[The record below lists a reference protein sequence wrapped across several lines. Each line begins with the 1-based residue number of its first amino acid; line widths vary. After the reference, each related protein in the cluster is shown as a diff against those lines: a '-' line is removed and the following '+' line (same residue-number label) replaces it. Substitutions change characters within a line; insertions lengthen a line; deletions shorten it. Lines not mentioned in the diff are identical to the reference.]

1 MTVNKSLSIKE
12 LSKLFIENR
21 FNGIAVRDYN
31 DNVIGVVT
39 QGDLI
44 VQNMNLHIP
53 TVIAL
58 FDAVL
63 FVDNEKKFGPDVKKL
78 TGTTVKDIY
87 NKHATSLTLIRRSLN
102 SPR

>member
-1 MTVNKSLSIKE
+1 MTRKVVTVNKSLSIKE

-21 FNGIAVRDYN
+21 FNVIVVRDYN
-31 DNVIGVVT
+31 NNVIGVVI
-39 QGDLI
+39 QGYLI

-63 FVDNEKKFGPDVKKL
+63 FLDNEKKFESDVKKL
-78 TGTTVKDIY
+78 TGTTVEDIY
-87 NKHATSLTLIRRSLN
+87 NKHATSVT
-102 SPR
+102 

>member
-12 LSKLFIENR
+12 FSKPFIENR

-31 DNVIGVVT
+31 DNDIGVDT
-39 QGDLI
+39 QEDLI

-53 TVIAL
+53 TFIAL

-63 FVDNEKKFGPDVKKL
+63 FVDNEKKFESNTKKL
-78 TGTTVKDIY
+78 TGTTVEDIY
-87 NKHATSLTLIRRSLN
+87 HKHATSVTPRRSMR

>member
-12 LSKLFIENR
+12 FSKPFIENR

-44 VQNMNLHIP
+44 AHNMNLHIP

-63 FVDNEKKFGPDVKKL
+63 FLDNEKKFESNTKKL
-78 TGTTVKDIY
+78 TGTTVEDIY
-87 NKHATSLTLIRRSLN
+87 HKHATSVT
-102 SPR
+102 

>member
-12 LSKLFIENR
+12 FSKPFIENR

-39 QGDLI
+39 QEDLI

-58 FDAVL
+58 FDTVL
-63 FVDNEKKFGPDVKKL
+63 FLDNEKKFESDVEKL
-78 TGTTVKDIY
+78 TGTTVENIY
-87 NKHATSLTLIRRSLN
+87 NKHATSVT
-102 SPR
+102 

>member
-1 MTVNKSLSIKE
+1 MTRKVVTVNKSLSIKE

-39 QGDLI
+39 QGGLI
-44 VQNMNLHIP
+44 VHNMNLHIP

-63 FVDNEKKFGPDVKKL
+63 FLDNENKFEFDVKKL
-78 TGTTVKDIY
+78 TGTTVEDIY
-87 NKHATSLTLIRRSLN
+87 HKHATSVI
-102 SPR
+102 

>member
-1 MTVNKSLSIKE
+1 MTWKVVTVNKNISIKE

-53 TVIAL
+53 TVIVL
-58 FDAVL
+58 FDAVIFL
-63 FVDNEKKFGPDVKKL
+63 GNKKKFESDVKKL
-78 TGTTVKDIY
+78 TGTTIEDIY
-87 NKHATSLTLIRRSLN
+87 NKHATSVT
-102 SPR
+102 